1 MTCFSLDGR
10 FASAQTALML
20 QEETI
25 RRNER
30 ERKIMTDKLTNLERA
45 NNSGDTERK
54 QLQDRVAKLKNV
66 SEHWSGHRSRQRNKQ
81 VK

>member
-1 MTCFSLDGR
+1 MFYQRILNDCRLAVDGR

-30 ERKIMTDKLTNLERA
+30 ERKIMTEKLTNLERSLNA
-45 NNSGDTERK
+45 TEGEKK
-54 QLQDRVAKLKNV
+54 QLQDRNSKLKNV
-66 SEHWSGHRSRQRNKQ
+66 SYTQ
-81 VK
+81 VD